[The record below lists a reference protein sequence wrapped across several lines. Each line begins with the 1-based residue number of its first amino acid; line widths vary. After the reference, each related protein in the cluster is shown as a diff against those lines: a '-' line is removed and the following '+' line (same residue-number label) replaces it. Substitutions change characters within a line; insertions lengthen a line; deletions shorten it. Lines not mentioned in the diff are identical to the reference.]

1 MDIFFTNKPML
12 AQAITAYQNFENN
25 VAPFALAVLNICLP
39 NATKREVDKIVENN
53 FRDEKDQI
61 LMKNGKYYILMKDTT
76 IKAAERAVNRL
87 KANLGIVSG
96 NFRSLKDIK
105 LIQAAAFILGTR
117 RIKKNFECKYVD
129 LTLGL
134 NFVSKGTHNRQSGF
148 KEYLKC
154 SETPKA
160 ENHPEN
166 YSISILV

>member
-1 MDIFFTNKPML
+1 MDIFSTNKPML

-39 NATKREVDKIVENN
+39 NTTKREVEKIVENN
-53 FRDEKDQI
+53 FRGENDQI

-87 KANLGIVSG
+87 KSKFGFINK
-96 NFRSLKDIK
+96 NFCCLKDTK
-105 LIQAAAFILGTR
+105 LIQAAAFILGKR
-117 RIKKNFECKYVD
+117 RITKSFECKYVD
-129 LTLGL
+129 LTIGL
-134 NFVSKGTHNRQSGF
+134 NFVSKGTHNMKAGF

-154 SETPKA
+154 SETPNA

-166 YSISILV
+166 FFINILV